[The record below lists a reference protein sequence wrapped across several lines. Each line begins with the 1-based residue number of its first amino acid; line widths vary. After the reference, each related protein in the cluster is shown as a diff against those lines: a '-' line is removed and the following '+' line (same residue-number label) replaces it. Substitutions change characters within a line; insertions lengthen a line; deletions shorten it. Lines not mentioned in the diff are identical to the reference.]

1 MKKEDVKNTVL
12 KQVLGNKRG
21 VNVYI
26 SPAKLTANSV
36 ISNWSGPIT
45 PPSNA
50 SLEIFWFAFVDPDP
64 NANWEHPVEYL
75 FVNDKTGE
83 VETVRGTTPPTDIDS
98 LDKIQ

>member
-1 MKKEDVKNTVL
+1 MKDEVKSKIL

-26 SPAKLTANSV
+26 SKEKLATNSV
-36 ISNWSGPIT
+36 ICNWTGPIT

-50 SLEIFWFAFVDPDP
+50 PMETFWFAFVDSDP